1 MTIQDVTNNVEYTGD
16 GLTTDFAFNFRVD
29 AVSWVVV
36 SYTQQLN
43 AISLNI
49 DQDTNPGG
57 TVQYAVAPPSGQI
70 ITIQRNTPITQE
82 KDYVRYG
89 PFDAE
94 AHETSLDKLTAI
106 IQDLKEEL
114 SGQILDIR
122 TSEFAWN
129 FLDFQGDRTL
139 EFTDAYKMLRS
150 MDDGGTQTVTIPPNA
165 DVPFELGTQISFKQN
180 GTSTLQFTPGVGV
193 ILENPF
199 TFAEVALQKG
209 TVTIIQDEPN
219 KWFIAGNINPSAV

>member
-16 GLTTDFAFNFRVD
+16 GVTTSFIFNFRVEE
-29 AVSWVVV
+29 VTWVVV
-36 SYTQQLN
+36 SFTEQLN
-43 AISLNI
+43 AISLNV
-49 DQDTNPGG
+49 DQDNNPGG
-57 TVQYAVAPPSGQI
+57 TVEYAVAPPNGQV
-70 ITIQRNTPITQE
+70 ITILRNTPITQE
-82 KDYVRYG
+82 KDYTRYG

-150 MDDGGTQTVTIPPNA
+150 MDDGGTQTVTIPPNS
-165 DVPFELGTQISFKQN
+165 DVPFEVGTQISFKQH
-180 GTSTLQFTPGVGV
+180 GSSVLSFATGVGV
-193 ILENPF
+193 VLDNPY
-199 TFAEVALQKG
+199 TLAEVGRQKG
-209 TVTIIQDEPN
+209 TVTIIQDALN
-219 KWFIAGNINPSAV
+219 TWFIAGNINPSTP

>member
-16 GLTTDFAFNFRVD
+16 GVTTNFAFNFRVES
-29 AVSWVVV
+29 VSWVVV
-36 SYTQQLN
+36 DYTTQLN
-43 AISLNI
+43 AISINI
-49 DQDTNPGG
+49 DQDNNPGG
-57 TVQYAVAPPSGQI
+57 TVEYAVAPPSGQI
-70 ITIQRNTPITQE
+70 ITILRNTPITQE
-82 KDYVRYG
+82 KDYTRYG
-89 PFDAE
+89 SFDAE
-94 AHETSLDKLTAI
+94 AHEKALDKLTAI

-180 GTSTLQFTPGVGV
+180 GSSVLDFVPGIGV
-193 ILENPF
+193 VLDNPY
-199 TFAEVALQKG
+199 TIAEVARQKG

-219 KWFIAGNINPSAV
+219 KWFIAGNLNPVI